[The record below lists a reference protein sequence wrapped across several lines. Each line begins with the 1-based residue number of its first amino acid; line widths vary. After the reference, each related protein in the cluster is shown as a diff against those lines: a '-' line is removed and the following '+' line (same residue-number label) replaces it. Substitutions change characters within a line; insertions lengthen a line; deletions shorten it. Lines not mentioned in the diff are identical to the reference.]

1 MKWRSALAVQERM
14 GEKEGESAT
23 EKGKEL
29 REKVI
34 AAIRAHNNYRGKP
47 LGVLPRWLEKLCTTE
62 QFRAYAA
69 TLKNDNA
76 LAAYAVEQVK
86 SFSKKQGDPWDFT
99 KETKREQVKKKE
111 QEKNKEKA
119 GPWKAVRLERPEW
132 GSVPVDGSGDI
143 ECPVILHESEIK
155 PGARGIGP
163 MSWETFGEK
172 SRMLLELQG
181 GPLAAVLPGTLEE
194 AKKKK
199 QYLFKGEFEGKFQPT
214 ELYCPA
220 TDPERGRR
228 ILEPAL
234 LVQLGRME
242 IHLLQQKPEI
252 KLRIDRRLE
261 MIAILDKNEF
271 KDYKDVT
278 RVELAGFI

>member
-1 MKWRSALAVQERM
+1 M
-14 GEKEGESAT
+14 GDKGSESVT

-47 LGVLPRWLEKLCTTE
+47 LGILPRWLEKLCTTE

-86 SFSKKQGDPWDFT
+86 SFSKKQGDPWDFA

-111 QEKNKEKA
+111 QEQNKEKA

-163 MSWETFGEK
+163 TSWETFGEK

-181 GPLAAVLPGTLEE
+181 GPLCDGQLSTN
-194 AKKKK
+194 
-199 QYLFKGEFEGKFQPT
+199 
-214 ELYCPA
+214 
-220 TDPERGRR
+220 GRF
-228 ILEPAL
+228 L
-234 LVQLGRME
+234 
-242 IHLLQQKPEI
+242 
-252 KLRIDRRLE
+252 
-261 MIAILDKNEF
+261 
-271 KDYKDVT
+271 
-278 RVELAGFI
+278 